1 MHVACV
7 HLAVDVVAPALGAAA
22 DYEYY
27 LLLDVVVVES
37 CADAWMMDSALSM
50 QWMIAK
56 WK

>member
-27 LLLDVVVVES
+27 WLLDVVVVGS
-37 CADAWMMDSALSM
+37 CADACVMDSGLLM
-50 QWMIAK
+50 K
-56 WK
+56 